1 MRQALRRFLVCSTV
15 CASFGLPDVGLPK
28 TSADKPILANPGPL
42 SPREEQATLRVL
54 KGFRVELAACEPEV
68 VDPVALAFDEHG
80 RLFVAEMRGYPN
92 KGVGTGKVSS
102 GRIRMLED
110 RDGDGFY
117 EKSTLFAEGLR
128 LPTSVMPYKGG
139 LLVAN
144 PPDLIYLEDTD
155 GDGKAD
161 RRRVLYTGFDLA
173 NIQQML
179 NGLQWGID
187 NWVHGIA
194 GSAGGTIKSVE
205 KPELPAVVLR
215 GRGVRLHPDKPGSLE
230 PTSGGGQFGL
240 AADDY
245 GRFFTATN
253 SNHLRHI
260 VLPDHYL
267 RRNPFL
273 PVTAVTLDIP
283 DHGAVCKVHRISP
296 FEAWRVERTTSRKDG
311 PDSKRFSPTE
321 LVPGGFITSACSP
334 LVYRGGLFPEEYHGQ
349 SLVCDPANNII
360 HRDILNARGATFT
373 ARRGDADCEF
383 LASTDN
389 WFRPVCLEHGPDG
402 AIYVAD
408 FYREVIETPLSLTDD
423 MIKRLNLHS
432 RDRGRLW
439 RIVPDGFKRRA
450 SPDLGRMT
458 EAELVKNLV
467 DRNAWRRMTAQR
479 LLVQRQNKSVAAA
492 VRTLARTTTLPQGVV
507 HCLWTLD
514 GLGELADDD
523 VILGLKHATGGVR
536 ENALRLAD
544 RRLDSTAVRDAVLTM
559 TEDADPRVRF
569 QLCFTL
575 GESQQPAVVAAL
587 ARLARQPAD
596 SWTQT
601 AWLSSAAQSAPGL
614 LENLVRDDSFQ
625 KTGGN
630 VLSQLAFI
638 VGARGENAGLERTL
652 NLVGGAGRR
661 AAWQSAV
668 LEGLGRGLQN
678 SRRSLDDLWTKPPAA
693 LKKSLDGVRAFFDEA
708 ARDARDAR
716 RPPEARL
723 SAVRL
728 LALAPPATTMD
739 SLETLLSPTESQ
751 DLQLAA
757 VRAIAGKAD
766 ARVASVLLTSWDN
779 ASPVVRREVLE
790 ALFARSERLQA
801 LLTAIEHNKVKAGQL
816 EPARLAQL
824 RKHPDPKLRDRAVKL
839 LIGQA
844 TPERRKIVEAY
855 RPALELKRDA
865 VRGKAIFKKTCATC
879 HRLENEG
886 NEVGADLLAALRNKT
901 AETLLVDILDPSRDV
916 DPRYIEYLL
925 TTKSGKSMSGL
936 IAAETASSVTLRR
949 AEKAEDVV
957 LRSQIESI
965 QATAKSLMPEGLET
979 QLARQDLAD
988 LIGYLLSVP
997 RKGPSG
1003 SGK

>member
-1 MRQALRRFLVCSTV
+1 MLRLTIVQLILVCV
-15 CASFGLPDVGLPK
+15 CPWLPAA
-28 TSADKPILANPGPL
+28 ADEKPFLANPGPL
-42 SPREEQATLRVL
+42 SPRDEQATLRVL

-68 VDPVALAFDEHG
+68 VDPVAMAFDEHG

-92 KGVGTGKVSS
+92 RGVGFGKVSS

-161 RRRVLYTGFDLA
+161 RTRILYTGFDLA

-179 NGLQWGID
+179 NGLQWGLD

-194 GSAGGTIKSVE
+194 GSAGGTIKSLE
-205 KPELPAVVLR
+205 KPELPSVVLR
-215 GRGVRLHPDKPGSLE
+215 GRGIRFHPDKPGSLE

-245 GRFFTATN
+245 GRYFTATN

-273 PVTAVTLDIP
+273 PVSAVTLDIP

-296 FEAWRVERTTSRKDG
+296 FEAWRVERTSSRKDG

-334 LVYRGGLFPEEYHGQ
+334 LVYRGGLFPNEYHGQ
-349 SLVCDPANNII
+349 TFVCDPANNIV
-360 HRDILNARGATFT
+360 HRDILQAKGATFV
-373 ARRGDADCEF
+373 ARRGDVNCEF

-402 AIYVAD
+402 AIYAAD

-432 RDRGRLW
+432 RDRGRIW
-439 RIVPDGFKRRA
+439 RIVPEGFKH
-450 SPDLGRMT
+450 SDSLKLGKLT
-458 EAELVKNLV
+458 SAELVRFLDDK
-467 DRNAWRRMTAQR
+467 NAWRRITAQR
-479 LLVQRQNKSVAAA
+479 LLIERQDKSVVDA
-492 VRTLARTTTLPQGVV
+492 VRKLARAASTPQGMV
-507 HCLWTLD
+507 HCLWTVA
-514 GLGELADDD
+514 GLGTLANDD
-523 VILGLKHATGGVR
+523 IIHGLKHAVGGVR
-536 ENALRLAD
+536 ENALRLAEK
-544 RRLDSTAVRDAVLTM
+544 RLDSAPAVRDAVIGM

-569 QLCFTL
+569 QLSFTL
-575 GESQQPAVVAAL
+575 GESQHPAVVAAL
-587 ARLARQPAD
+587 ARLAQQPVDA
-596 SWTQT
+596 WTQS
-601 AWLSSAAQSAPGL
+601 AWLSSAGKSASEL
-614 LENLVRDDSFQ
+614 LEHLVKSGNAVPA
-625 KTGGN
+625 GGN
-630 VLSQLAFI
+630 LPSQLAFMI
-638 VGARGENAGLERTL
+638 GARGENTGLERTL
-652 NLVGGAGRR
+652 SLIAGGSRR
-661 AAWQSAV
+661 AAWQVAV
-668 LEGLGRGLQN
+668 LDGLGRGLQN
-678 SRRSLDDLWTKPPAA
+678 SQRSLDDLWESPPAG
-693 LKKSLDGVRAFFDEA
+693 LRKSLDGVRRFFEQA
-708 ARDARDAR
+708 AREARDEKQAL
-716 RPPEARL
+716 ATRL
-723 SAVRL
+723 AGVRL
-728 LALAPPATTMD
+728 LALAPPTMA
-739 SLETLLSPTESQ
+739 LENLEPLLTPTESQ

-757 VRAIAGKAD
+757 IRALAGKSHP
-766 ARVASVLLTSWDN
+766 RVAGVLLASWSN
-779 ASPVVRREVLE
+779 ASPVVRRELLE
-790 ALFARSERLQA
+790 ALFARNDRLQA
-801 LLTAIEHNKVKAGQL
+801 LLSAIEENKVKAGQL

-824 RKHPDPKLRDRAVKL
+824 RKHPDPKLRERAVKL
-839 LIGQA
+839 LASQA
-844 TPERRKIVEAY
+844 TPERRKVVEAY
-855 RPALELKRDA
+855 RSALELKADA

-901 AETLLVDILDPSRDV
+901 PATLLVDILDPSRDV
-916 DPRYIEYLL
+916 DPRYLEYLV
-925 TTKSGKSMSGL
+925 TTRSGKSMSGL

-965 QATAKSLMPEGLET
+965 QATAKSLMPEGLEM

-988 LIGYLLSVP
+988 LIGYLMSVP
-997 RKGPSG
+997 RQGP
-1003 SGK
+1003 